1 MKIERIKLATK
12 FTMGMFILILVTM
25 IITYVINPNLENLL
39 NGVSTNVPETSNSNQ
54 GLNQILSYVINNGVR
69 VPFQMFI
76 LSLIPIGYLYLTNAI
91 ITSILT
97 GILFG
102 ALFRY
107 SIAKSIAFLCS
118 AFPYE
123 NVKAILTTIGG
134 LNCNELLPYI
144 DWNLIKQNPKM
155 FIGYSDTTSLHNA
168 IRAKTGLVT
177 YYGPSYSSFKMDELQ
192 EFQTQSWIKAMKN
205 KNYKLEPS
213 DLWTSDLWFDKSIT
227 RSPQKTKWK
236 IYNHGEVK
244 GVITGGNIQ
253 TYNLQAGTKFLP
265 EVESPILFLELS
277 EGGIPL
283 EFSRYLAQILEIHT
297 DVSGLV
303 IGRFPTDTEISEEIL
318 YYILDKF
325 PILKT
330 IPVIYDVDFGHT
342 QPIFTFPL
350 GGIAEIST
358 DPMVIQI
365 SQG

>member
-1 MKIERIKLATK
+1 MVLYSYNTTYVNYLKVTNTMDKIFASKLKYGDEIRVISPSSSIERVGGFEDNIISKIRLEDLGFK
-12 FTMGMFILILVTM
+12 VTFGRH
-25 IITYVINPNLENLL
+25 ILENDRLY
-39 NGVSTNVPETSNSNQ
+39 SSSINSR
-54 GLNQILSYVINNGVR
+54 LSDIHE
-69 VPFQMFI
+69 
-76 LSLIPIGYLYLTNAI
+76 
-91 ITSILT
+91 
-97 GILFG
+97 
-102 ALFRY
+102 
-107 SIAKSIAFLCS
+107 AFS
-118 AFPYE
+118 DE

-205 KNYKLEPS
+205 KNYTLEPS

-227 RSPQKTKWK
+227 RSPKKTKWK

-297 DVSGLV
+297 DVFGLV

>member
-1 MKIERIKLATK
+1 MVLYSYNTTYVNYLKVTNTMDKIFASKLKYGDEIRVISPSSSIERVGGFEDNIISKIRLEDLGFK
-12 FTMGMFILILVTM
+12 VTFGRH
-25 IITYVINPNLENLL
+25 ILENDRLY
-39 NGVSTNVPETSNSNQ
+39 SSSINSR
-54 GLNQILSYVINNGVR
+54 LSDIHE
-69 VPFQMFI
+69 
-76 LSLIPIGYLYLTNAI
+76 
-91 ITSILT
+91 
-97 GILFG
+97 
-102 ALFRY
+102 
-107 SIAKSIAFLCS
+107 AFS
-118 AFPYE
+118 DE

-205 KNYKLEPS
+205 KNYTLEPS

-227 RSPQKTKWK
+227 RSPKKTKWK

-358 DPMVIQI
+358 DPMGIQI